1 MANSF
6 LPSESVSKGGRKMAG
21 EKTIY
26 ELRIIKLRDIK
37 SQVWVET
44 VIYTLIGLALIGL
57 VLAILTPKIK
67 EFGDRQVIEQTIE
80 SLNVF
85 DSKVIEV
92 LDAPGNKRKISF
104 KLDRGKIII
113 DPEDDKLKYV
123 LEDSNVRYS
132 EPGVTLN
139 VGRVDIL
146 TEELTQG
153 YKITLSIDYISDIT
167 YDGDVKEKEFDS
179 ASIPY
184 EFFVEN
190 RGIINHRPQIDV
202 TEG

>member
-1 MANSF
+1 MRSR
-6 LPSESVSKGGRKMAG
+6 SGQ
-21 EKTIY
+21 I
-26 ELRIIKLRDIK
+26 
-37 SQVWVET
+37 WVET
-44 VIYTLIGLALIGL
+44 VIYTFIGLALIGL